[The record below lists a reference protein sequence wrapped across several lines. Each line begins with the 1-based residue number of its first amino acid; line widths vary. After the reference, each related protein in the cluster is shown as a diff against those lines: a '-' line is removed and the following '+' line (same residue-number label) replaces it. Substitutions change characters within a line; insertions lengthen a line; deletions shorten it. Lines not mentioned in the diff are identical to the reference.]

1 MPPHKLIGD
10 HLYMYIEDHGVSK
23 MFCLDLM
30 TFELGEL
37 PVTGAPPTRLV
48 PPPIHTKVDYAFY
61 KGDFYLCH
69 DHTSIYRLD
78 LSGRNRLTWGTIPCL
93 NGEAF
98 TNARSGI
105 VWDHKMWVLSVNA
118 THLWSLSFRT
128 FRWKRHDIPTNQPH
142 PVLTYRTCCTVKL
155 HEGSLVVLKK
165 DDYADFWKLD
175 LTTRLWSK
183 VPTIGMRPH
192 NFRTSPCF
200 VIDGDELYC
209 VGGQLTGSG
218 MVSKNHVKKL
228 TIQTPSGEVGMG
240 VMTKE
245 MKLRSRIAD
254 MYQDP
259 YCDISFSFPES
270 GDLAKTVIRAHRSI
284 LCGQNSY
291 FAAMFNGGFFENS
304 TPGQSCNFVDT
315 SIATPLCDVN
325 PVTFEALVQFM
336 YERLD
341 LSATKADLSDLYK
354 LADMYL
360 VPELMEAI
368 ITFIETE
375 MRGVDALNLYEAML
389 GDTRA
394 PSLKLKR
401 RAEMIIT
408 KDLNKLCKTERF
420 ASFCSENSEAM
431 PDLTIQIASRTK
443 VLQRQQQQQKQ
454 KSKQ

>member
-1 MPPHKLIGD
+1 
-10 HLYMYIEDHGVSK
+10 
-23 MFCLDLM
+23 
-30 TFELGEL
+30 
-37 PVTGAPPTRLV
+37 
-48 PPPIHTKVDYAFY
+48 
-61 KGDFYLCH
+61 
-69 DHTSIYRLD
+69 
-78 LSGRNRLTWGTIPCL
+78 
-93 NGEAF
+93 
-98 TNARSGI
+98 
-105 VWDHKMWVLSVNA
+105 
-118 THLWSLSFRT
+118 
-128 FRWKRHDIPTNQPH
+128 
-142 PVLTYRTCCTVKL
+142 
-155 HEGSLVVLKK
+155 
-165 DDYADFWKLD
+165 
-175 LTTRLWSK
+175 
-183 VPTIGMRPH
+183 
-192 NFRTSPCF
+192 
-200 VIDGDELYC
+200 
-209 VGGQLTGSG
+209 
-218 MVSKNHVKKL
+218 
-228 TIQTPSGEVGMG
+228 
-240 VMTKE
+240 
-245 MKLRSRIAD
+245 
-254 MYQDP
+254 
-259 YCDISFSFPES
+259 
-270 GDLAKTVIRAHRSI
+270 
-284 LCGQNSY
+284 
-291 FAAMFNGGFFENS
+291 MFNGGFFENS